1 MVKNLRSPLGWILLA
16 VAGALGVLF
25 LLPRVGTA
33 DVESPPAAVYAWT
46 APTEGTPVAHY
57 TAQVLINDVDILT
70 IEPVFSER
78 VSIEMEYGNK
88 YRVRVAGVDA
98 AGVKGP
104 YSLWSLPYTPELEP
118 PGF

>member
-1 MVKNLRSPLGWILLA
+1 MLNKLRSPLGWGLFA
-16 VAGALGVLF
+16 FAGALGFLF
-25 LLPRVGTA
+25 LLPRVVSA
-33 DVESPPAAVYAWT
+33 DVESPPAEVYNWT

-57 TAQVLINDVDILT
+57 TVQVLINDVDILT
-70 IEPVFSER
+70 IEPVFSET